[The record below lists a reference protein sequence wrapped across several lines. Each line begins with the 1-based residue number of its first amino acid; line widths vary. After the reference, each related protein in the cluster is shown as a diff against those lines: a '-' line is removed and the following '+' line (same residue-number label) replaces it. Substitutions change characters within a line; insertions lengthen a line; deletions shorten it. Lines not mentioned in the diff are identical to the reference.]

1 MTTATSFGIFLAIF
15 LSAGI
20 LWAIYTIE
28 ERILRQQTK
37 KRHPSNSRRG
47 DS

>member
-1 MTTATSFGIFLAIF
+1 MNLTSPILMAVAIVIA
-15 LSAGI
+15 AGI

-28 ERILRQQTK
+28 ERVLRQQTK
-37 KRHPSNSRRG
+37 QRHPSNSKRG